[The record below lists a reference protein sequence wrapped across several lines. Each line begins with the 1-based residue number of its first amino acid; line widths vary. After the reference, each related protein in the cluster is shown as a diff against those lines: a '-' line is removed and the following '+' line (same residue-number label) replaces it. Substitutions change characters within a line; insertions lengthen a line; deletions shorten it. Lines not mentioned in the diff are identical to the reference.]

1 MHYKII
7 YGGNIMGNQKITDKG
22 YIKLIAID
30 VDHFKSKIIDEKNVN
45 YINNYDDFINKYSH
59 KDGIYC
65 FYLCIQYKDGDI
77 KII

>member
-45 YINNYDDFINKYSH
+45 FIV
-59 KDGIYC
+59 
-65 FYLCIQYKDGDI
+65 
-77 KII
+77 